1 MIASIILILFVTSL
15 IAIIKTTFFKSN
27 KSPKIKNSDNFIKQ
41 NQNNTFEK
49 QSVNDNDMYLPIN
62 TLLQNGRY
70 KIEKV
75 LGSGTFGI
83 TYLATTKVKIGGQL
97 GNMEATIKVAIK
109 EFFMEAINGRTGTS
123 VTSGNT
129 DGTYDK
135 YKKKFIKE
143 ARNMS
148 RMNHPN
154 IVKVSDIFEANNT
167 CYYVMEYCEGGSLD
181 ELIKRK
187 GCLSECESLN
197 YIRQIA
203 TALKYMHDN
212 KMLHLDLKPGNVV
225 LRENGDAVLIDFG
238 LSKQFDKNGKAET
251 STNVGLGT
259 PGYAPIEQS
268 NYDGSTFP
276 VTMDVYA
283 LGGTWFKMLT
293 GMCPPDASTI
303 LNQGFPAYELQNKNV
318 SERSVRCIAKAMQP
332 LYKDRIQDVGE
343 FMKMF
348 GGGETKNEGTVLYE
362 NEVYEEKKPEP
373 IPEPAP
379 KPKSKVFLKVLGIVM
394 IALLVGIGSYY
405 GICSIRLNNKLR
417 KTNAMSHVGV
427 DLGLPSGIKWATCNV
442 GADSPEDYGLYFAW
456 GEIRPKGIYC
466 LENSKTFGKSSYDR
480 DIGGDKSLDA
490 ASANWGGSWRLPMK
504 VEIEELVNKC
514 TWEWKS
520 QGKKSGYK
528 VTGPNGNSIFLPA
541 AGYRNKSS
549 LIDAGESGYYW
560 SSTPSGSNSDGAY
573 ILRFDSERHSVF
585 LDLRCLGQSVR
596 PVSE

>member
-62 TLLQNGRY
+62 TLLQNGKY

-75 LGSGTFGI
+75 LGNGTFGI

-143 ARNMS
+143 AQNMS
-148 RMNHPN
+148 KMNHPN

-187 GCLSECESLN
+187 GCLGEAESMI
-197 YIRQIA
+197 YIRQI
-203 TALKYMHDN
+203 TNALKYMHDN

-293 GMCPPDASTI
+293 GTCPPDASTI

-318 SERSVRCIAKAMQP
+318 SERSVQCIARAMQP

-343 FMKMF
+343 FMKML
-348 GGGETKNEGTVLYE
+348 GKGETKSEDTIL
-362 NEVYEEKKPEP
+362 EKEYKGGNVD
-373 IPEPAP
+373 
-379 KPKSKVFLKVLGIVM
+379 KPKSKQNENRRILSPDNKTNLFERLFWLYKKSWSEKHWFANVVFNIYFIFLFCVLYTIIRIMNGYHLLGFYEIYGDRLSLIVCIINIVGLYMLYFKNIKKCFWLILLFPMYDNIYHCYISNFFLEPETIMINIYIMLLLIIVM
-394 IALLVGIGSYY
+394 FVKKNGISTYSLL
-405 GICSIRLNNKLR
+405 K
-417 KTNAMSHVGV
+417 
-427 DLGLPSGIKWATCNV
+427 
-442 GADSPEDYGLYFAW
+442 
-456 GEIRPKGIYC
+456 
-466 LENSKTFGKSSYDR
+466 
-480 DIGGDKSLDA
+480 
-490 ASANWGGSWRLPMK
+490 
-504 VEIEELVNKC
+504 
-514 TWEWKS
+514 
-520 QGKKSGYK
+520 
-528 VTGPNGNSIFLPA
+528 
-541 AGYRNKSS
+541 
-549 LIDAGESGYYW
+549 
-560 SSTPSGSNSDGAY
+560 
-573 ILRFDSERHSVF
+573 
-585 LDLRCLGQSVR
+585 
-596 PVSE
+596 